1 FPPKNP
7 NKKDLSSGGPEP
19 GIPVFSLAQLN
30 GVVIIGASR
39 NTIGQSKKIAGSAAN
54 TINGNVEVGVYVTNR
69 DFDGRVF
76 STPVGNVVS
85 GNQVRD
91 DGLFGILLFNAPNNS
106 IRPFTS
112 QSRALIRNTIR
123 GNRVPFRNFVG
134 AFDSSTSLPIARKT
148 KAGGHGTK

>member
-1 FPPKNP
+1 HNFIGTDLSGRIPVSNRALGVFINNSPLNRIGPGNVASANGIAGIEIFAEGSTNNQVTGNIVGTGIDGTRFPPKNP

-54 TINGNVEVGVYVTNR
+54 TINGNVEVGVYITNR

-76 STPVGNVVS
+76 STPVGNV
-85 GNQVRD
+85 
-91 DGLFGILLFNAPNNS
+91 
-106 IRPFTS
+106 
-112 QSRALIRNTIR
+112 
-123 GNRVPFRNFVG
+123 
-134 AFDSSTSLPIARKT
+134 
-148 KAGGHGTK
+148 